1 MTYDCLVTKNFSSKG
16 VSTCFVALLQG
27 ILGVLNPGVTIFI
40 TLQFNVLWDERS
52 ASDWNG
58 LVPCF
63 VVDLSESV
71 GVADELTSGPLC
83 ELTIVP
89 GQIALAVILIW

>member
-1 MTYDCLVTKNFSSKG
+1 MTYDCFITKNFCSKG
-16 VSTCFVALLQG
+16 VCTCFIALLQR
-27 ILGVLNPGVTIFI
+27 ILGELNPRVAIFI
-40 TLQFNVLWDERS
+40 TFQFNVLWDERP

-89 GQIALAVILIW
+89 GKIALAVILIW